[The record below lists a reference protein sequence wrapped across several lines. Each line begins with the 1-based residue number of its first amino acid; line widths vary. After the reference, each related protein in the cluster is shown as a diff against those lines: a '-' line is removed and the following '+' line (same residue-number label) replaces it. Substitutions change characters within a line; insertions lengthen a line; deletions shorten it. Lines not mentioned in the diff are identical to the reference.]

1 MQPSRAPDFRRLL
14 FYARTR
20 QSSSINI
27 SWGSEPPVRIRKQCL
42 PFLRKGGSKSFHNGH
57 RPHGQPDYGG
67 NFTWSSCRRPSSPA
81 SLLGY
86 SGGIICLQC
95 VLQKFAD
102 TEYKSLGH
110 IYYSE
115 LPLEMEGD
123 SDSDSTNSE
132 ADWPSA
138 GLDRGRALQNQHQ
151 DERTKRV
158 IVQDW
163 IAADRRRLYLTVRR
177 R

>member
-1 MQPSRAPDFRRLL
+1 MSVFNAMFGIILSSNLDSFFDKYFLGFRTTGAAISL
-14 FYARTR
+14 
-20 QSSSINI
+20 SSFSFVSFNAD
-27 SWGSEPPVRIRKQCL
+27 EPLGKLCL

-138 GLDRGRALQNQHQ
+138 GLDRGRAL
-151 DERTKRV
+151 
-158 IVQDW
+158 
-163 IAADRRRLYLTVRR
+163 
-177 R
+177 